1 MWDLSH
7 FLPIIYTLFSNFFL
21 VFSSIYFRFL
31 HSQGWLCCRRR
42 GRRRSVRIDRRIS
55 PCSSSVVLRVSWFAL
70 FSVDSQVL
78 GVIAYA
84 IWRFATNFRWIF
96 DLSPLVHLTSTHI
109 YISAHICICIFAVN
123 WIVWRVGV
131 RVVNLFAIK
140 LTDNQRRT
148 SPPFLCVG
156 CCFICSCSLALFPVC
171 GEKRKGKEQRNSPK
185 RNATLRWWI
194 YWMKDVEGRM
204 LGRSM

>member
-7 FLPIIYTLFSNFFL
+7 FLPIIYTLFSNFLL
-21 VFSSIYFRFL
+21 VFSSIFFRFL
-31 HSQGWLCCRRR
+31 HSLGWLCCRRR
-42 GRRRSVRIDRRIS
+42 RKRRSVRIDRQIS

-109 YISAHICICIFAVN
+109 YISAHICICIFLVN

-131 RVVNLFAIK
+131 RAVNLFAIK
-140 LTDNQRRT
+140 LKNWQTT
-148 SPPFLCVG
+148 KEELPLPFCV
-156 CCFICSCSLALFPVC
+156 LVVALFVLVLLLYFRC
-171 GEKRKGKEQRNSPK
+171 VENNEKK
-185 RNATLRWWI
+185 RTA
-194 YWMKDVEGRM
+194 
-204 LGRSM
+204 